1 MQTIPAPTPTLNLPQ
16 QRRERSGISDPVVPN
31 PGVPEVAD
39 PPGPAL
45 APGPPQPEIQEPPPA
60 PVEVPQPG
68 IRRPEIP
75 QR

>member
-1 MQTIPAPTPTLNLPQ
+1 MQTIPARIHTLTLPQRVRANLP
-16 QRRERSGISDPVVPN
+16 DPVIPN
-31 PGVPEVAD
+31 PGVPEVGD

-45 APGPPQPEIQEPPPA
+45 VPGPPQPEIQEPPPA

-68 IRRPEIP
+68 IDRPEIP